1 LQQSTGVSYLFIS
14 HDLSVVEHISDRL
27 IVMYLG
33 RIVESGRGEDIW
45 RQPAHPYTQAL
56 LAAAPVADPR
66 LARSRAKTV
75 LQGELPSP
83 LNPPPGCA
91 FNTRCP
97 MARERC
103 RIERPVLRTVTG
115 GRQVACHY
123 DLLEQRVVPF
133 AGRATG

>member
-1 LQQSTGVSYLFIS
+1 
-14 HDLSVVEHISDRL
+14 VVEHVSDRL

-45 RQPAHPYTQAL
+45 RQPAHPYTRAL
-56 LAAAPVADPR
+56 LAASPVADPR
-66 LARSRAKTV
+66 LARGRAKSA

-83 LNPPPGCA
+83 LNPPSGCS

-103 RIERPVLRTVTG
+103 RLERPVLRRVAG
-115 GRQVACHY
+115 ERMVACHY
-123 DLLEQRVVPF
+123 DGSSSPRHFQP
-133 AGRATG
+133 